1 MNNGKIVQGFATFVA
16 DGTVPFG
23 AVRHV
28 APGGRDELVI
38 YVENAGEFIVPMDA
52 VEAVHFE
59 KVIIQ
64 PKMLSRELRDAIG
77 HAHDAEDA

>member
-1 MNNGKIVQGFATFVA
+1 MHGNKIAQGFATFVS

-23 AVRHV
+23 AVRDV
-28 APGGRDELVI
+28 APGGRDEFLI
-38 YVENAGEFIVPMDA
+38 YVENAGEFVVPMDA

-64 PKMLSRELRDAIG
+64 KKLLSRELRDAIS